1 MMSQKLI
8 SAQRF
13 ILKLYKKTI
22 LSTAVFFTKIFQD
35 LLMVIKVR
43 KIILILAF
51 FFPLMAVSTPYGNPL
66 QKKIVKKGKMFII
79 KLPANP
85 TTGYVWTVRKSPHQ
99 VIYLGKHYVQSPECK
114 KGIVGCSGIEILRFN
129 AIEAGKGELQLQY
142 VRPWDLPYL
151 KAGVKLWMSS

>member
-51 FFPLMAVSTPYGNPL
+51 FFPLTAVSTPYGNPL
-66 QKKIVKKGKMFII
+66 QKK
-79 KLPANP
+79 
-85 TTGYVWTVRKSPHQ
+85 
-99 VIYLGKHYVQSPECK
+99 
-114 KGIVGCSGIEILRFN
+114 
-129 AIEAGKGELQLQY
+129 
-142 VRPWDLPYL
+142 
-151 KAGVKLWMSS
+151 